1 MRGNRNRGLI
11 ESKEF
16 LIEGGK
22 KGRMSE
28 KKLREALQEMNLI
41 LSALGDGIDI
51 VTYDYLIKYQSKF
64 LKDRFGDLTGKKCY
78 IGYMGFEK
86 PCSNCPMRNTIKQ
99 KKTFRAEIVGKHGKN
114 YEVISIP
121 LEYSDGHVEALEIVR
136 DVTERKMMEERLS
149 ALNFYG
155 RKLNTANGIR
165 QVYELTLDAMERTLG
180 FEHAAFLI
188 IDKGNLKVVCQRGY
202 PTPLLFE
209 LPLNGARK
217 GITVKAVNT
226 SSSILVKDTK
236 KDKDFVEGVP
246 GILSELAVPVE
257 TEEKILGVL
266 NVESKKLQGF
276 NEKDLTLLQ
285 ILASHAATAISNLE
299 KRREIEKRSNQLAS
313 LMKSSIKIISSADLH
328 KRLQTIAEAIKE
340 LGWRRVVISVRDKNM
355 EITNLEDI
363 VTAGLTNKEIEFLWN
378 NKPPGQ
384 VWQERFG
391 PEYKRF
397 KVGEFYHLLWSD
409 PWVRKRFSY
418 STIPSKLPPEE
429 MVDWDPQD
437 LLYAPLR
444 LADGRV
450 VGVLSIDDPLDGKR
464 PTKESLAPLELFI
477 HQAAV
482 AIENAQLIRSLN
494 MAREQLKADAELLE
508 SKVEERTRELKKSQ
522 EQLVKAQRLAAIGEL
537 GSMVGHDLR
546 NPLTGIAGATYYLKS
561 KLGQK
566 ASKKTREMLELIEKD
581 IEYSN
586 KIINDLLEYSGEM
599 QLEFAETTPKLV
611 LKATL
616 SLVKIPKKI
625 TVSNSTQSKQR
636 IEVDIEKMKRVF
648 VNLIKNAI
656 DAMPEGG
663 KLTITSKKLNGDL
676 GFVFIDTGKG
686 MSRDTMKKLWTPLFT
701 TKAKGMG
708 LGLSICKRIVEAHGG
723 DISVSSTLGK
733 GSTFTV
739 TLPIKPKLE
748 GGEKIWMNLP
758 ESLLSTM
765 KKA

>member
-285 ILASHAATAISNLE
+285 I
-299 KRREIEKRSNQLAS
+299 
-313 LMKSSIKIISSADLH
+313 
-328 KRLQTIAEAIKE
+328 
-340 LGWRRVVISVRDKNM
+340 
-355 EITNLEDI
+355 
-363 VTAGLTNKEIEFLWN
+363 
-378 NKPPGQ
+378 
-384 VWQERFG
+384 
-391 PEYKRF
+391 
-397 KVGEFYHLLWSD
+397 
-409 PWVRKRFSY
+409 
-418 STIPSKLPPEE
+418 
-429 MVDWDPQD
+429 
-437 LLYAPLR
+437 
-444 LADGRV
+444 
-450 VGVLSIDDPLDGKR
+450 
-464 PTKESLAPLELFI
+464 
-477 HQAAV
+477 
-482 AIENAQLIRSLN
+482 
-494 MAREQLKADAELLE
+494 
-508 SKVEERTRELKKSQ
+508 
-522 EQLVKAQRLAAIGEL
+522 
-537 GSMVGHDLR
+537 
-546 NPLTGIAGATYYLKS
+546 
-561 KLGQK
+561 
-566 ASKKTREMLELIEKD
+566 
-581 IEYSN
+581 
-586 KIINDLLEYSGEM
+586 
-599 QLEFAETTPKLV
+599 
-611 LKATL
+611 
-616 SLVKIPKKI
+616 
-625 TVSNSTQSKQR
+625 
-636 IEVDIEKMKRVF
+636 
-648 VNLIKNAI
+648 
-656 DAMPEGG
+656 
-663 KLTITSKKLNGDL
+663 
-676 GFVFIDTGKG
+676 
-686 MSRDTMKKLWTPLFT
+686 
-701 TKAKGMG
+701 
-708 LGLSICKRIVEAHGG
+708 
-723 DISVSSTLGK
+723 
-733 GSTFTV
+733 
-739 TLPIKPKLE
+739 
-748 GGEKIWMNLP
+748 
-758 ESLLSTM
+758 
-765 KKA
+765 